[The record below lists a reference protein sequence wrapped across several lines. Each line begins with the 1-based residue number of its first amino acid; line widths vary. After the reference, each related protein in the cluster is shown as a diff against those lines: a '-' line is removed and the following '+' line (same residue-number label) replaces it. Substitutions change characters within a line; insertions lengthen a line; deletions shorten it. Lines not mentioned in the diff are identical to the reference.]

1 MRQGAGE
8 AGGATLGLRERR
20 TVRRTSTKTSAR
32 RRPSRRSA
40 QLQYSSSIPNAPA
53 AHRNPY
59 CRICA
64 QLRRACA
71 CASVR
76 ACVVRVLLRLRMRT
90 RVCAGGAG
98 VYVGRAVTAATA
110 WSPRLADDAADELPS
125 GVCRCEGAV
134 VRAVPRVL
142 SIESV
147 DPSPT
152 VVFAHCSQCLR
163 TQASAALTA
172 VSASVCTESL
182 TPKTDFGP

>member
-8 AGGATLGLRERR
+8 PGGATLGLRERR
-20 TVRRTSTKTSAR
+20 TVRRTSTQTSAR

-90 RVCAGGAG
+90 RVCAGG
-98 VYVGRAVTAATA
+98 RAVTAATA

-147 DPSPT
+147 DPSLT

-163 TQASAALTA
+163 TQASAAPTA
-172 VSASVCTESL
+172 ASASVCAESL
-182 TPKTDFGP
+182 APKADFGP